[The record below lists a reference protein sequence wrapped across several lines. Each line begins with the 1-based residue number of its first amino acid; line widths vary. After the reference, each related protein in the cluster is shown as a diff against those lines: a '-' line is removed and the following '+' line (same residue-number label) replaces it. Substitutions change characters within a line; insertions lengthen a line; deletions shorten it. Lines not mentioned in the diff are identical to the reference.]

1 MKPFVIHRRS
11 ISQSTNLD
19 AMELAEQGAD
29 SGTVIVADE
38 QSSGVGR
45 RGRQWYSP
53 KGNLYFSIVLKEH
66 LHVPTLSFACAL
78 SVGISLEQIFSQH
91 IENSKI
97 PTLKYKWPND
107 VFVDNKKISGV
118 LLQSKVQGHSIPW
131 IVCGVGVNILHHPE
145 YATSISSY
153 IPDLK
158 LTNIELLD
166 VVLENQAKLLDIYSA
181 SGFAP
186 LRSLWLKKAHAL
198 NSHVCITTSDGITH
212 EGTFTDIGL
221 DGSIVLKS
229 GEDTLKLDYGSML

>member
-1 MKPFVIHRRS
+1 MTFYS
-11 ISQSTNLD
+11 
-19 AMELAEQGAD
+19 EG
-29 SGTVIVADE
+29 
-38 QSSGVGR
+38 GR
-45 RGRQWYSP
+45 
-53 KGNLYFSIVLKEH
+53 
-66 LHVPTLSFACAL
+66 CD
-78 SVGISLEQIFSQH
+78 
-91 IENSKI
+91 
-97 PTLKYKWPND
+97 ND
-107 VFVDNKKISGV
+107 
-118 LLQSKVQGHSIPW
+118 L
-131 IVCGVGVNILHHPE
+131 CGVIISHLETLNILHHPE

-166 VVLENQAKLLDIYSA
+166 VVLENLAKLLDIYSA

-229 GEDTLKLDYGSML
+229 GEDTLKLDYDSML